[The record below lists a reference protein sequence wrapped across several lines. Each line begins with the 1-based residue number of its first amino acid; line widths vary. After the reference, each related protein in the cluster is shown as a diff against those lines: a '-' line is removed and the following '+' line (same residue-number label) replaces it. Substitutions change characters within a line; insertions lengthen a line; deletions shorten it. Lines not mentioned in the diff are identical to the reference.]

1 MKTLVLTDGGENDA
15 LATAI
20 VEKVQSLL
28 GSKGDFALYN
38 VNQWE
43 LKKCVGC
50 FSCWIKS
57 PGLCMFRD
65 KCCDINKDES
75 DCDMLVIITKV
86 CYGCYGPQI
95 KTVLD
100 RSIPNLQAFLELQG
114 ENLLHVAR
122 YSNEKYALVIA
133 YGDMIA
139 DEEKEMFQRLV
150 AQNALYFHW
159 AKARVLFCED
169 AAAVT
174 GIALEEG
181 DVR

>member
-20 VEKVQSLL
+20 VEKIQSLL
-28 GSKGDFALYN
+28 GSKGDFVLYN

-65 KCCDINKDES
+65 ECCDINKDDS
-75 DCDMLVIITKV
+75 DCDMLIIVTKI
-86 CYGCYGPQI
+86 CYGCYGPKM

-100 RSIPNLQAFLELQG
+100 RLSLIHIFPLTANISSATTHPDDGWCYWLSCLGIP
-114 ENLLHVAR
+114 
-122 YSNEKYALVIA
+122 
-133 YGDMIA
+133 
-139 DEEKEMFQRLV
+139 
-150 AQNALYFHW
+150 
-159 AKARVLFCED
+159 
-169 AAAVT
+169 
-174 GIALEEG
+174 
-181 DVR
+181 